1 MGTLVADLIPMLDR
15 EINAPGVEL
24 FTTIGGG
31 AKLGYIQ
38 DAFWDA
44 RLTGMLG
51 AYTIADGAD
60 LDPVGVTGKSYFT
73 DMSTKSKS
81 LDTEFWML
89 IVLFAGF
96 RLIRLK
102 IMNLAVNFTAEA
114 GPVKYEQQAS
124 ATTLRA
130 LLASLT
136 ARINEL
142 KEQYSDDFA
151 VGYFRAIDGMAQ
163 AEYAALN
170 DLASQ
175 TIVY

>member
-1 MGTLVADLIPMLDR
+1 MGTLVTDLIPMLER

-31 AKLGYIQ
+31 SKIGYIQ

-44 RLTGMLG
+44 HLTGMLT
-51 AYTIADGAD
+51 AYTVADGAD
-60 LDPVGVTGKSYFT
+60 LVPPGIAGQSYFT
-73 DMSTKSKS
+73 DSSTKTLS
-81 LDTEFWML
+81 LDQQFWML

-136 ARINEL
+136 MRISEL
-142 KEQYSDDFA
+142 KEQYSDDFS
-151 VGYFRAIDGMAQ
+151 VGYFRAIDGVAQ

-175 TIVY
+175 TIIY